1 MSAISALAEH
11 DSRVDRLIVN
21 EGFSENGIY
30 AANMYHLGVPMT
42 MIVDDYLPMKES
54 NWNPGS
60 FNTVFA
66 SIGKDGSLYGTII
79 EKMFAKYYGN
89 FQNIV
94 GGWMGYA
101 VAAMNGSPFQ
111 EYWINEYD
119 KETIWDLVID
129 ADGPEQNIVTAGSIF
144 CGTHDESTSDGV

>member
-89 FQNIV
+89 F
-94 GGWMGYA
+94 
-101 VAAMNGSPFQ
+101 
-111 EYWINEYD
+111 
-119 KETIWDLVID
+119 
-129 ADGPEQNIVTAGSIF
+129 
-144 CGTHDESTSDGV
+144 